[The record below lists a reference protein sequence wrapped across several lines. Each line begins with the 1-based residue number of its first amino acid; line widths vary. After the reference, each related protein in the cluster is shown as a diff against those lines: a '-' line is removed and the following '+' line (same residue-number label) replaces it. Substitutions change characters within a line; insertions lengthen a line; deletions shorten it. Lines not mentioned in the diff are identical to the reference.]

1 MFNDKYLISNLRYLK
16 NEKHLYLSGG
26 FLDIF
31 TDTNLTE
38 YQKALNATQATQL
51 PFKLTSGGFL
61 KSIQIN
67 DNNNKFKISLDKFLN
82 AMLFKNFINNS
93 SEDNIL
99 KDSHSF
105 GEYVIGRVGGNLK
118 NYFRS
123 KLPKEFNL
131 FDGYL
136 LTEIITD
143 NYYFYSINNVLN
155 SGFYYNSNFSLEY
168 SRSLLDLNNF
178 LESIKFNV
186 NKNNVVQCGMTGL
199 YFHKFNCLSFYDSV
213 IDDSIN
219 FNTALKVLENPK
231 YNLIKFFNLTN
242 KIKFIHKFYVENIS
256 GQEMYNVGGTC
267 LSVTN
272 TKKSVKHLPRIRY
285 VPELKTAIFNDD
297 SYFKDKNYLS
307 KFAPAKN
314 KLRDYSDNVLN
325 LLDTVVLP
333 TENKATAQTYGL
345 EIECFSL
352 PKAPI
357 NIKELIEEKYLL
369 GTAIC
374 KSDGSIGHNG
384 IEIVTVPMSFEFIKN
399 TDYFFNFYKNVGG
412 FLGSFSRNSTG
423 VHIHIGRK
431 FLTTLQQ
438 AKIVDFINNSM
449 NFDYLIKIAGR
460 DFVND
465 NSNTYAR
472 PLFKDHSIKDVAD
485 YIKSRS
491 SADKYNAVNIN
502 HRDTIEIRIFKG
514 NVKPEVLYRYVEF
527 TDALVNFVKN
537 VSLETNQYFKF
548 LEFVESHRAV
558 YPILFEFNKF
568 NFSKSKSSTGEI
580 KYKTSFSKGYI
591 KLLESRNIKYK
602 PTQFKLVS
610 DVKLAKVRKARNS

>member
-51 PFKLTSGGFL
+51 PFKLNTGGFL

-82 AMLFKNFINNS
+82 AMFFKNLINNS

-105 GEYVIGRVGGNLK
+105 GEYVFGRVGGNLK

-143 NYYFYSINNVLN
+143 NFYFYSINNVLN
-155 SGFYYNSNFSLEY
+155 SGFYYNSNFSLDY

-219 FNTALKVLENPK
+219 FNTALKVLQNPK

-242 KIKFIHKFYVENIS
+242 KIKFIHKYYVENIS
-256 GQEMYNVGGTC
+256 GQEMFNVGGTC

-272 TKKSVKHLPRIRY
+272 TKKSVKHLPKIRY

-325 LLDTVVLP
+325 LLDAVVLP

-465 NSNTYAR
+465 NSNSYAR

-537 VSLETNQYFKF
+537 VSLETNQYYKF
-548 LEFVESHRAV
+548 LEFVESHKAV

>member
-1 MFNDKYLISNLRYLK
+1 MFSDKYLISNLRFLK
-16 NEKHLYLSGG
+16 NEKHLYLSGT

-38 YQKALNATQATQL
+38 YTKAINCSHLTQL
-51 PFKLTSGGFL
+51 PFKLNTSGFL
-61 KSIQIN
+61 KSITIE

-82 AMLFKNFINNS
+82 AMFFKHLINNS

-99 KDSHSF
+99 KDSHCF
-105 GEYVIGRVGGNLK
+105 GEYVLGRIGGNLK

-143 NYYFYSINNVLN
+143 SYNFYSINNLLN
-155 SGFYYNSNFSLEY
+155 SKFYHNNNFSLDY

-178 LESIKFNV
+178 LETIKFNV

-219 FNTALKVLENPK
+219 FNTALKILESPK

-242 KIKFIHKFYVENIS
+242 KIKYIHKYYVENIS
-256 GQEMYNVGGTC
+256 GQAISNIGGTC
-267 LSVTN
+267 LRVINSIKTVN
-272 TKKSVKHLPRIRY
+272 QLPTIRY
-285 VPELKTAIFNDD
+285 IPELKTALFSDD
-297 SYFKDKNYLS
+297 KYFKDKNYLS
-307 KFAPAKN
+307 KFSSAKN

-325 LLDTVVLP
+325 VLDTVVLP

-345 EIECFSL
+345 EIECYSL

-384 IEIVTVPMSFEFIKN
+384 IEIVTVPMSFEYIKK
-399 TDYFFNFYKNVGG
+399 TDYFFNFYKNVEGA
-412 FLGSFSRNSTG
+412 LGSFSRNSTG

-472 PLFKDHSIKDVAD
+472 PLFKDFSIKDVAD

-491 SADKYNAVNIN
+491 SSDKYNAVNIN
-502 HRDTIEIRIFKG
+502 HRETIEIRIFKG
-514 NVKPEVLYRYVEF
+514 NVKPEVLYRYIEF

-548 LEFVESHRAV
+548 IEFVESHKAV
-558 YPILFEFNKF
+558 YPILYEFNKF

-602 PTQFKLVS
+602 PTQFKFVS
-610 DVKLAKVRKARNS
+610 EVKLNKVRKARNA

>member
-1 MFNDKYLISNLRYLK
+1 MSN
-16 NEKHLYLSGG
+16 
-26 FLDIF
+26 I
-31 TDTNLTE
+31 
-38 YQKALNATQATQL
+38 
-51 PFKLTSGGFL
+51 
-61 KSIQIN
+61 
-67 DNNNKFKISLDKFLN
+67 
-82 AMLFKNFINNS
+82 
-93 SEDNIL
+93 
-99 KDSHSF
+99 
-105 GEYVIGRVGGNLK
+105 
-118 NYFRS
+118 
-123 KLPKEFNL
+123 
-131 FDGYL
+131 
-136 LTEIITD
+136 
-143 NYYFYSINNVLN
+143 
-155 SGFYYNSNFSLEY
+155 
-168 SRSLLDLNNF
+168 
-178 LESIKFNV
+178 
-186 NKNNVVQCGMTGL
+186 
-199 YFHKFNCLSFYDSV
+199 
-213 IDDSIN
+213 
-219 FNTALKVLENPK
+219 
-231 YNLIKFFNLTN
+231 
-242 KIKFIHKFYVENIS
+242 
-256 GQEMYNVGGTC
+256 GGTC
-267 LSVTN
+267 LRVTN
-272 TKKSVKHLPRIRY
+272 TRKSVNHLSTIRY
-285 VPELKTAIFNDD
+285 IPELKTALFSDD
-297 SYFKDKNYLS
+297 KYFKDKNYLN

-384 IEIVTVPMSFEFIKN
+384 IEIVTVPMSFEYIKK
-399 TDYFFNFYKNVGG
+399 TDYFFNFYKNVEGA
-412 FLGSFSRNSTG
+412 LGSFSRNSTG
-423 VHIHIGRK
+423 IHIHIGRK

-502 HRDTIEIRIFKG
+502 HRETIEIRIFKG
-514 NVKPEVLYRYVEF
+514 NVKPEVLYRYIEF
-527 TDALVNFVKN
+527 ADALVNFVKN

-548 LEFVESHRAV
+548 LEFVESHKAV

-568 NFSKSKSSTGEI
+568 NFSKSKSITGEI

-610 DVKLAKVRKARNS
+610 EVKLAKVRKARNT

>member
-82 AMLFKNFINNS
+82 AMFFKNFINNS

-143 NYYFYSINNVLN
+143 SYYFYSINNVLN
-155 SGFYYNSNFSLEY
+155 SGFYYNSNFSLDY

-231 YNLIKFFNLTN
+231 YYLIKFFNLTN
-242 KIKFIHKFYVENIS
+242 KIKFIHKYYVENIS

-472 PLFKDHSIKDVAD
+472 PLFKDHSIQDVAH

-548 LEFVESHRAV
+548 LEFVESHKAV